1 MRTFIGM
8 NCLFRRYHILILLLA
23 LSVVASCDS
32 RQTAVTLNDVE
43 TYIQAR
49 PDSALATIRSIDTT
63 TLTTRALRAHYAL
76 LHAIALDKNW
86 IDTTDVK
93 VVMPAVEYYDRHPS
107 GIRRAKAWYYLGRI
121 QQNGENRLDASI
133 SFLKAERYSEHSEDS
148 DFKGLVCLAMSTLY
162 SQTHLHE
169 EALKYSERAYS
180 FFVEARDTTNT
191 NSALYCKA
199 SDLMNLER
207 YGEADTLFRILIKN
221 ESVHPNLRTSLL
233 CNYALNLMFFQEDYE
248 QAVHI
253 FEKAITTS
261 GSLKNRN
268 SWCAYAYSL
277 MRVGRVKRAD
287 SIFAQLEATKGN
299 AYLSYSYWKS
309 MADAYSLDYPA
320 AFGHLKTAYDIQ
332 DENVVIA
339 FRQSAVK
346 AQKDFLDEMNRESK
360 KEAEHRQ
367 LVMGVAIASLII
379 LILLI
384 VFVFKR
390 MNDRSFH
397 EKESLI
403 ETYRELT
410 SRTEEEKAKVRNQYI
425 QLCRSH
431 FSHIGRINEMLS
443 VYSKESNN
451 NLYKELKRSIQ
462 RVGLDE
468 DSQQRFEKMLDDSFD
483 GVMTHFRDSFPGKK
497 ERFYQLVSYLF
508 AGFGTTTICTII
520 PGYNKHNI
528 HVEKWRLKQLIQDSE
543 CSYKKQ
549 FLEML
554 A

>member
-1 MRTFIGM
+1 MRQRSFPLIV
-8 NCLFRRYHILILLLA
+8 LFLA
-23 LSVVASCDS
+23 LALFASCAS
-32 RQTAVTLNDVE
+32 RRTAATLNDVD

-49 PDSALATIRSIDTT
+49 PDSALATICAIDTT
-63 TLTTRALRAHYAL
+63 TLTTRSLRAHYAL
-76 LHAIALDKNW
+76 LYAMALDKNW

-107 GIRRAKAWYYLGRI
+107 DIRRAKAWYYLGRI
-121 QQNGENRLDASI
+121 QHNGENRLDASI
-133 SFLKAERYSEHSEDS
+133 SFLKAERYSEPSDDE

-180 FFVEARDTTNT
+180 FFVAARDTMNAN
-191 NSALYCKA
+191 NSLYCKA

-207 YGEADTLFRILIKN
+207 YREADSLFRILIEN
-221 ESVHPNLRTSLL
+221 EFVHPNFRASLL
-233 CNYALNLMFFQEDYE
+233 CNYALNLVLSQEDYE
-248 QAVHI
+248 QAVDI

-268 SWCAYAYSL
+268 SWGTYAYSL
-277 MRVGRVKRAD
+277 MRVGRAKRAD
-287 SIFAQLEATKGN
+287 SIFAQLEATQGN

-309 MADAYSLDYPA
+309 MSDAYALDYPSA
-320 AFGHLKTAYDIQ
+320 YKHLKSAYDIQ
-332 DENVVIA
+332 DENVVKA
-339 FRQSAVK
+339 FRQSAIK
-346 AQKDFLDEMNRESK
+346 AQKDFLDEMNQESE
-360 KEAEHRQ
+360 KEANRR
-367 LVMGVAIASLII
+367 LLMMRGIITALIF
-379 LILLI
+379 LMLLL

-390 MNDRSFH
+390 KNARSAR

-425 QLCRSH
+425 QMCQSH
-431 FSHIGRINEMLS
+431 FSHIGRINEMLN
-443 VYSKESNN
+443 VYAKESND
-451 NLYKELKRSIQ
+451 NLYRELKRSIQ

-468 DSQQRFEKMLDDSFD
+468 DSQQRFEKILDESFD
-483 GVMTHFRDSFPGKK
+483 GVMTHFRESFPGKK
-497 ERFYQLVSYLF
+497 QRFYQLVSYLF

-528 HVEKWRLKQLIQDSE
+528 HVEKWRLKQMIQNSDS
-543 CSYKKQ
+543 SYKEQ
-549 FLEML
+549 FLEIL
-554 A
+554 L